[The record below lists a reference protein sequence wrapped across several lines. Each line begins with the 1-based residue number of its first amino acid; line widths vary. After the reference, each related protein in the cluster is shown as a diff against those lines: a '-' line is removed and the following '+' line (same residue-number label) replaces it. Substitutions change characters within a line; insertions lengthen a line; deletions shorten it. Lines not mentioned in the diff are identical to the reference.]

1 MNSIQKEV
9 KREISKKFDSLH
21 KDVKELKV
29 LAVKRNIIRK
39 LANDKSL
46 VLEKSEDGNGIDVWR
61 DYEKINRQRYPNLV
75 AQ

>member
-9 KREISKKFDSLH
+9 KKLVGKKIDSLH

-29 LAVKRNIIRK
+29 LAVKRNIMKEIT
-39 LANDKSL
+39 NDKSF
-46 VLEKSEDGNGIDVWR
+46 VFKKNEDGNGIDVWR

-75 AQ
+75 AR